1 MGESPGLRSLNRFL
15 RRSVLHEG
23 DHHMEGTTAR
33 PAAFTGDGK
42 RRLRSRPSQIGE
54 NDMPA
59 GRSFKHQ
66 LSLQDKL
73 TAWSDE
79 VCKQAAQLPRGS
91 EREVLL
97 AKICMRGSDRRSQK
111 ALS

>member
-1 MGESPGLRSLNRFL
+1 
-15 RRSVLHEG
+15 
-23 DHHMEGTTAR
+23 
-33 PAAFTGDGK
+33 
-42 RRLRSRPSQIGE
+42 
-54 NDMPA
+54 MPA

>member
-1 MGESPGLRSLNRFL
+1 
-15 RRSVLHEG
+15 LHEG

-73 TAWSDE
+73 TARS

-97 AKICMRGSDRRSQK
+97 AKI
-111 ALS
+111 